1 MIGKSPSVI
10 ASLHGAMRRRFRL
23 VPGRPGCRSL
33 RGFSLIELMV
43 VVAVLVLVVLLVP
56 PGFDALLLNSR
67 LNTYANDF
75 VAAAQTARSEAIKR
89 NARVLVCVSSD
100 VSTATPTC
108 TGTDWRLGW
117 IVVHDADDSGNVSTG
132 DSVLL
137 KHEELNSTY
146 AFSNAAAAAANAKVV
161 YEPTGAV
168 TSAVTLKLS
177 RTSPAA
183 TQWRE
188 VQVSATGRAV
198 VNRCPST
205 SSAECSLP

>member
-1 MIGKSPSVI
+1 V
-10 ASLHGAMRRRFRL
+10 
-23 VPGRPGCRSL
+23 

-43 VVAVLVLVVLLVP
+43 SVAILVLVVLIAP
-56 PGFDALLLNSR
+56 PAFDAMLLNSR
-67 LNTYANDF
+67 LTTYANDF

-100 VSTATPTC
+100 AATC

-117 IVVHDADDSGNVSTG
+117 IVVHDADNSGAFTAG
-132 DSVLL
+132 ESVLL
-137 KHEELNSTY
+137 KHEALNSSY
-146 AFSNAAAAAANAKVV
+146 AFTNAAAAAANAIVV

-168 TSAVTLKLS
+168 ASAVTLKLA
-177 RTSPAA
+177 RATPTA

-188 VQVSATGRAV
+188 IQVSATGRTV